1 MEKLLKSLKLCG
13 KFLLAK
19 SKWLHPLLPDKFKA
33 DLPLNWNFNMAW
45 KYIKSGETNFIQ
57 IFCFGTRSSSM
68 LNSR

>member
-33 DLPLNWNFNMAW
+33 DLSIWRGSILSLG
-45 KYIKSGETNFIQ
+45 KQ
-57 IFCFGTRSSSM
+57 I
-68 LNSR
+68 LSRFFALALGVLLCSTQGKR